1 MSSHVWDVVIVGA
14 GGAHGSAAVYAL
26 AKRGIQVLGLEAQPS
41 APHGFGSSHGSSRII
56 RSAYHEHPSYV
67 PLLRESFRLWR
78 ALERD
83 SGDNLLTMTGCINAS
98 VPGAGHVP
106 GAGLSCFEGAL
117 RSAQE
122 NILPHEVLSSQQV
135 AARYPAYRLPPES
148 KSLYEQEGGVLAP
161 ERCIAAQ
168 LRLAQAHGARLVF
181 GAKVTSWQVL
191 PSFSGSGSSTGSNS
205 SSSGS
210 GGNQGLVQ
218 VCSSRGTFLARRL
231 VLAAGAWTPALVPEL
246 ASILEVERQVVGW
259 FSVAP
264 EKRHNFAAEASAA
277 ACASQH
283 LWLVKEGAMAQRG
296 KRMPAFLLQDA
307 AGYYYGFPADEHGFK
322 IGKYHHRLHASKGF
336 DPGALEDFLGCKGAK
351 ILIATSICGQGMDFV
366 DLRAM
371 VHFRVLSSAVGT
383 RQEIGR
389 CKGRGSGR
397 DTLNVLYMRATAI
410 ASQARKSKSS
420 TSGRLASS
428 AALEQGF
435 DLLVTLL
442 QHC

>member
-1 MSSHVWDVVIVGA
+1 
-14 GGAHGSAAVYAL
+14 
-26 AKRGIQVLGLEAQPS
+26 
-41 APHGFGSSHGSSRII
+41 
-56 RSAYHEHPSYV
+56 
-67 PLLRESFRLWR
+67 LR
-78 ALERD
+78 A
-83 SGDNLLTMTGCINAS
+83 
-98 VPGAGHVP
+98 
-106 GAGLSCFEGAL
+106 
-117 RSAQE
+117 AQE
-122 NILPHEVLSSQQV
+122 HFLPHEVLSSQQV

-283 LWLVKEGAMAQRG
+283 LWLVKEGTMAQRG
-296 KRMPAFLLQDA
+296 KVCF
-307 AGYYYGFPADEHGFK
+307 GW
-322 IGKYHHRLHASKGF
+322 
-336 DPGALEDFLGCKGAK
+336 CKGTPK
-351 ILIATSICGQGMDFV
+351 HVPMC
-366 DLRAM
+366 RPWNM
-371 VHFRVLSSAVGT
+371 VVLCSACRRSCCKTPRGT
-383 RQEIGR
+383 TTASLLMNM
-389 CKGRGSGR
+389 GSKLESTTTGLCR
-397 DTLNVLYMRATAI
+397 LVL
-410 ASQARKSKSS
+410 
-420 TSGRLASS
+420 
-428 AALEQGF
+428 
-435 DLLVTLL
+435 
-442 QHC
+442 